1 MKLKH
6 IIAVTVGAAALCAPS
21 CDLDEKFYSEVTPDT
36 FFTSPESTYAV
47 LCRPFTHW
55 KWYIGADR
63 WYLQELTTDEM
74 VCPKRGSD
82 WYNSGEY
89 YRLHYHTWSP
99 DDRFVVNT
107 YDGTTGGISRALE
120 AKSDLQGVD
129 YNAIGL
135 NDAVKAD
142 HINQLNAITAY
153 FYMRGLDYF
162 GGMPIYYSVDDDLC
176 ARSTARETYAHIETL
191 LKDAIPALSK
201 KTTLGASE
209 DGYIKQA
216 AAAALLAQL
225 YFNAVAYI
233 GEEHFDECAEI
244 CRDIIGGVYGTYEL
258 DKTWYGPHCFDN
270 NTSPEVIWTVPSE
283 NSKVEWNWY
292 FKYFYHYSSYEYF
305 GIETAGYNGFMLTP
319 SLDPQGRYYTQ
330 WKLGNPYQKFNDK
343 DLRKKPY
350 RYLGSRKYEGMFLV
364 GDQTNPNNPS
374 QQCLG
379 QKEYSGKVINLVDQV
394 ARFSEVGTKYNSVAE
409 LTSTMADGEE
419 NSGVRLVKAPQPNLD
434 DKLLRWNPDCPV
446 IRLSEIYY
454 MLAECELRAGDK
466 KTAAGLINQ
475 VRGRNFEGGADPNPV
490 TADNLDEYRMLDE
503 WMIEFLGEGRRRTDL
518 ILVGSYAAQR
528 QEQKPVPDPQLGDLG
543 QQPDRAEPRLLI
555 PGDPGGSRLSGAPGQ
570 DMNFKKPKK

>member
-6 IIAVTVGAAALCAPS
+6 IIAVTVGAAALCALS

-518 ILVGSYAAQR
+518 IRWDKFVTESWWDHTPLNDKNKNLFPIPNSAISANNLI
-528 QEQKPVPDPQLGDLG
+528 EQN
-543 QQPDRAEPRLLI
+543 
-555 PGDPGGSRLSGAPGQ
+555 PGY
-570 DMNFKKPKK
+570 

>member
-518 ILVGSYAAQR
+518 IRWDKFVTESWWDHTPLNDKNKNLFPIPNSAISANNLI
-528 QEQKPVPDPQLGDLG
+528 EQNPGYLS
-543 QQPDRAEPRLLI
+543 LI
-555 PGDPGGSRLSGAPGQ
+555 HI
-570 DMNFKKPKK
+570 

>member
-216 AAAALLAQL
+216 AAAALLAHL

-518 ILVGSYAAQR
+518 IRWDKFVTESWWDHTPLNDKNKNLFPIPNSAISANNLI
-528 QEQKPVPDPQLGDLG
+528 EQN
-543 QQPDRAEPRLLI
+543 
-555 PGDPGGSRLSGAPGQ
+555 PGY
-570 DMNFKKPKK
+570 

>member
-454 MLAECELRAGDK
+454 MLAECELRAGAK

-518 ILVGSYAAQR
+518 IRWDKFVTESWWDHTPLNDKNKNLFPIPNSAISANNLI
-528 QEQKPVPDPQLGDLG
+528 EQN
-543 QQPDRAEPRLLI
+543 
-555 PGDPGGSRLSGAPGQ
+555 PGY
-570 DMNFKKPKK
+570 

>member
-63 WYLQELTTDEM
+63 WYLQELTTDDM

-292 FKYFYHYSSYEYF
+292 FKYFYHYSAYEYF

-330 WKLGNPYQKFNDK
+330 WKLGSPYRKFNDK

-454 MLAECELRAGDK
+454 MLAECELRAGDR

-475 VRGRNFEGGADPNPV
+475 VRGRNFEGGVDPNPV

-518 ILVGSYAAQR
+518 IRWDKFVTESWWDHTPLNDKNKNLFPIPNSAISANNLI
-528 QEQKPVPDPQLGDLG
+528 EQN
-543 QQPDRAEPRLLI
+543 
-555 PGDPGGSRLSGAPGQ
+555 PGY
-570 DMNFKKPKK
+570 

>member
-283 NSKVEWNWY
+283 NSKVAWNWY
-292 FKYFYHYSSYEYF
+292 FKYFYHYSAYEYF

-330 WKLGNPYQKFNDK
+330 WKLGSPYRKFNDK
-343 DLRKKPY
+343 DLRKRPY

-454 MLAECELRAGDK
+454 MLAECELRAGDR

-475 VRGRNFEGGADPNPV
+475 VRGRNFEGGVDPNPV

-518 ILVGSYAAQR
+518 IRWDKFVTESWWDHTPLNDKNKNLFPIPNSAISANNLI
-528 QEQKPVPDPQLGDLG
+528 EQN
-543 QQPDRAEPRLLI
+543 
-555 PGDPGGSRLSGAPGQ
+555 PGY
-570 DMNFKKPKK
+570 

>member
-292 FKYFYHYSSYEYF
+292 FKYFYHYSAYEYF

-454 MLAECELRAGDK
+454 MLAGCELRAGDK

-518 ILVGSYAAQR
+518 IRWDKFVTESWWDHTPLNDKNKNLFPIPNSAISANNLI
-528 QEQKPVPDPQLGDLG
+528 EQN
-543 QQPDRAEPRLLI
+543 
-555 PGDPGGSRLSGAPGQ
+555 PGY
-570 DMNFKKPKK
+570 

>member
-518 ILVGSYAAQR
+518 IRWDKFVTESWWDHTLLNDKNKNLFPIPNSAISANNLI
-528 QEQKPVPDPQLGDLG
+528 EQN
-543 QQPDRAEPRLLI
+543 
-555 PGDPGGSRLSGAPGQ
+555 PGY
-570 DMNFKKPKK
+570 

>member
-162 GGMPIYYSVDDDLC
+162 GGMPIYYWVDDDLC

-292 FKYFYHYSSYEYF
+292 FKYFYHYSAYEYF

-330 WKLGNPYQKFNDK
+330 WKLGSPYRKFNDK

-454 MLAECELRAGDK
+454 MLAECELRAGDR

-475 VRGRNFEGGADPNPV
+475 VRGRNFEGGVDPNPV

-518 ILVGSYAAQR
+518 IRWDKFVTESWWDHTPLNDKNKNLFPIPNSAISANNLI
-528 QEQKPVPDPQLGDLG
+528 EQN
-543 QQPDRAEPRLLI
+543 
-555 PGDPGGSRLSGAPGQ
+555 PGY
-570 DMNFKKPKK
+570 

>member
-364 GDQTNPNNPS
+364 GDQTNPNTPS

-518 ILVGSYAAQR
+518 IRWDKFVTESWWDHTPLNDKNKNLFPIPNSAISANNLI
-528 QEQKPVPDPQLGDLG
+528 EQN
-543 QQPDRAEPRLLI
+543 
-555 PGDPGGSRLSGAPGQ
+555 PGY
-570 DMNFKKPKK
+570 

>member
-55 KWYIGADR
+55 KWYIGDDR
-63 WYLQELTTDEM
+63 WSLQELTTDEM

-270 NTSPEVIWTVPSE
+270 NTSPELIWTVPSE

-292 FKYFYHYSSYEYF
+292 FKYFYHYSAYEYF

-518 ILVGSYAAQR
+518 IRWDKFVTESWWDHTPLNDKNKNLFPIPNSAISANNLI
-528 QEQKPVPDPQLGDLG
+528 EQN
-543 QQPDRAEPRLLI
+543 
-555 PGDPGGSRLSGAPGQ
+555 PGY
-570 DMNFKKPKK
+570 

>member
-454 MLAECELRAGDK
+454 MLAECELRAGDQ

-518 ILVGSYAAQR
+518 IRWDKFVTESWWDHTPLNDKNKNLFPIPNSAISANNLI
-528 QEQKPVPDPQLGDLG
+528 EQN
-543 QQPDRAEPRLLI
+543 
-555 PGDPGGSRLSGAPGQ
+555 PGY
-570 DMNFKKPKK
+570 

>member
-225 YFNAVAYI
+225 YFNAEAYI

-292 FKYFYHYSSYEYF
+292 FKYFYHYSAYEYF

-330 WKLGNPYQKFNDK
+330 WKLGSPYRKFNDK

-454 MLAECELRAGDK
+454 MLAECELRAGDR

-475 VRGRNFEGGADPNPV
+475 VRGRNFEGGVDPNPV

-518 ILVGSYAAQR
+518 IRWDKFVTESWWDHTPLNDKNKNLFPIPNSAISANNLI
-528 QEQKPVPDPQLGDLG
+528 EQN
-543 QQPDRAEPRLLI
+543 
-555 PGDPGGSRLSGAPGQ
+555 PGY
-570 DMNFKKPKK
+570 

>member
-292 FKYFYHYSSYEYF
+292 FKYFYHYSAYEYF

-475 VRGRNFEGGADPNPV
+475 VRGRNFEGGADTNHV

-518 ILVGSYAAQR
+518 IRWDKFVTESWWDHTPLNDKNKNLFPIPNSAISANNLI
-528 QEQKPVPDPQLGDLG
+528 EQN
-543 QQPDRAEPRLLI
+543 
-555 PGDPGGSRLSGAPGQ
+555 PGY
-570 DMNFKKPKK
+570 

>member
-209 DGYIKQA
+209 DGYFKQA

-518 ILVGSYAAQR
+518 IRWDKFVTESWWDHTPLNDKNKNLFPIPNSAISANNLI
-528 QEQKPVPDPQLGDLG
+528 EQN
-543 QQPDRAEPRLLI
+543 
-555 PGDPGGSRLSGAPGQ
+555 PGY
-570 DMNFKKPKK
+570 

>member
-475 VRGRNFEGGADPNPV
+475 VRGRNFEGGADPTPV

-518 ILVGSYAAQR
+518 IRWDKFVTESWWDHTPLNDKNKNLFPIPNSAISANNLI
-528 QEQKPVPDPQLGDLG
+528 EQN
-543 QQPDRAEPRLLI
+543 
-555 PGDPGGSRLSGAPGQ
+555 PGY
-570 DMNFKKPKK
+570 

>member
-162 GGMPIYYSVDDDLC
+162 GGMPIYYSVDDVFFYV
-176 ARSTARETYAHIETL
+176 RSSSEIYSHIETL

-490 TADNLDEYRMLDE
+490 TADNLDEYRLLDE

-518 ILVGSYAAQR
+518 IRWDKFVTEAWGDHTPLNDKNKNLFPIPNSAISANNLI
-528 QEQKPVPDPQLGDLG
+528 EQN
-543 QQPDRAEPRLLI
+543 
-555 PGDPGGSRLSGAPGQ
+555 PGY
-570 DMNFKKPKK
+570 

>member
-55 KWYIGADR
+55 KWYTGADR
-63 WYLQELTTDEM
+63 WDLQELTTDEM

-518 ILVGSYAAQR
+518 IRWDKFVTESWWDHTPLNDKNKNLFPIPNSAISANNLI
-528 QEQKPVPDPQLGDLG
+528 EQN
-543 QQPDRAEPRLLI
+543 
-555 PGDPGGSRLSGAPGQ
+555 PGY
-570 DMNFKKPKK
+570 

>member
-419 NSGVRLVKAPQPNLD
+419 NSPQPNLD

-518 ILVGSYAAQR
+518 IRWDKFVTESWWDHTPLNDKNKNLFPIPNSAISANNLI
-528 QEQKPVPDPQLGDLG
+528 EQN
-543 QQPDRAEPRLLI
+543 
-555 PGDPGGSRLSGAPGQ
+555 PGY
-570 DMNFKKPKK
+570 

>member
-36 FFTSPESTYAV
+36 FVTSPESAYAV

-490 TADNLDEYRMLDE
+490 TVDNLDEYRMLDE

-518 ILVGSYAAQR
+518 IRWDKFVTESWWDHTPLNDKNKNLFPIPNSAISANNLI
-528 QEQKPVPDPQLGDLG
+528 EQN
-543 QQPDRAEPRLLI
+543 
-555 PGDPGGSRLSGAPGQ
+555 PGY
-570 DMNFKKPKK
+570 

>member
-292 FKYFYHYSSYEYF
+292 FKYFYHYSAYEYF

-330 WKLGNPYQKFNDK
+330 WKLGSPYRKFNDK

-454 MLAECELRAGDK
+454 MLAECELRAGDR
-466 KTAAGLINQ
+466 KTAAGLINP
-475 VRGRNFEGGADPNPV
+475 VRGRNFEGGVDPNPV

-518 ILVGSYAAQR
+518 IRWDKFVTESWWDHTPLNDKNKNLFPIPNSAISANNLI
-528 QEQKPVPDPQLGDLG
+528 EQN
-543 QQPDRAEPRLLI
+543 
-555 PGDPGGSRLSGAPGQ
+555 PGY
-570 DMNFKKPKK
+570 

>member
-176 ARSTARETYAHIETL
+176 ARSTAREPRFFSFLRRLEMFTHTTL
-191 LKDAIPALSK
+191 ISASLSQPHTRSMMRSAER
-201 KTTLGASE
+201 TTLGE
-209 DGYIKQA
+209 
-216 AAAALLAQL
+216 
-225 YFNAVAYI
+225 
-233 GEEHFDECAEI
+233 
-244 CRDIIGGVYGTYEL
+244 
-258 DKTWYGPHCFDN
+258 
-270 NTSPEVIWTVPSE
+270 
-283 NSKVEWNWY
+283 
-292 FKYFYHYSSYEYF
+292 
-305 GIETAGYNGFMLTP
+305 
-319 SLDPQGRYYTQ
+319 
-330 WKLGNPYQKFNDK
+330 
-343 DLRKKPY
+343 RKK
-350 RYLGSRKYEGMFLV
+350 
-364 GDQTNPNNPS
+364 
-374 QQCLG
+374 
-379 QKEYSGKVINLVDQV
+379 
-394 ARFSEVGTKYNSVAE
+394 
-409 LTSTMADGEE
+409 
-419 NSGVRLVKAPQPNLD
+419 AP
-434 DKLLRWNPDCPV
+434 
-446 IRLSEIYY
+446 
-454 MLAECELRAGDK
+454 
-466 KTAAGLINQ
+466 
-475 VRGRNFEGGADPNPV
+475 
-490 TADNLDEYRMLDE
+490 
-503 WMIEFLGEGRRRTDL
+503 
-518 ILVGSYAAQR
+518 
-528 QEQKPVPDPQLGDLG
+528 
-543 QQPDRAEPRLLI
+543 
-555 PGDPGGSRLSGAPGQ
+555 
-570 DMNFKKPKK
+570 

>member
-82 WYNSGEY
+82 WYNSGEF

-292 FKYFYHYSSYEYF
+292 FEYFYHYSAYEYF

-330 WKLGNPYQKFNDK
+330 WKLGSPYRKFNDK

-379 QKEYSGKVINLVDQV
+379 EKEYSGKVINLVDQV

-454 MLAECELRAGDK
+454 MLAECELRAGDR

-475 VRGRNFEGGADPNPV
+475 VRGRNFEGGVDPNPV

-518 ILVGSYAAQR
+518 IRWDKFVTESWWDHTPLNDKNKNLFPIPNSAISANNLI
-528 QEQKPVPDPQLGDLG
+528 EQN
-543 QQPDRAEPRLLI
+543 
-555 PGDPGGSRLSGAPGQ
+555 PGY
-570 DMNFKKPKK
+570 

>member
-135 NDAVKAD
+135 NDAGKAD

-518 ILVGSYAAQR
+518 IRWDKFVTESWWDHTPLNDKNKNLFPIPNSAISANNLI
-528 QEQKPVPDPQLGDLG
+528 EQN
-543 QQPDRAEPRLLI
+543 
-555 PGDPGGSRLSGAPGQ
+555 PGY
-570 DMNFKKPKK
+570 

>member
-292 FKYFYHYSSYEYF
+292 FKDFYHYSAYEYF

-330 WKLGNPYQKFNDK
+330 WKLGSPYRKFNDK

-454 MLAECELRAGDK
+454 MLAECELRAGDR

-475 VRGRNFEGGADPNPV
+475 VRGRNFEGGVDPNPV

-518 ILVGSYAAQR
+518 IRWDKFVTESWWDHTPLNDKNKNLFPIPNSAISANNLI
-528 QEQKPVPDPQLGDLG
+528 EQN
-543 QQPDRAEPRLLI
+543 
-555 PGDPGGSRLSGAPGQ
+555 PGY
-570 DMNFKKPKK
+570 

>member
-176 ARSTARETYAHIETL
+176 ARSTARETYAHIETR

-518 ILVGSYAAQR
+518 IRWDKFVTESWWDHTPLNDKNKNLFPIPNSAISANNLI
-528 QEQKPVPDPQLGDLG
+528 EQN
-543 QQPDRAEPRLLI
+543 
-555 PGDPGGSRLSGAPGQ
+555 PGY
-570 DMNFKKPKK
+570 

>member
-419 NSGVRLVKAPQPNLD
+419 NSGVRLVKAPQPNLG

-518 ILVGSYAAQR
+518 IRWDKFVTESWWDHTPLNDKNKNLFPIPNSAISANNLI
-528 QEQKPVPDPQLGDLG
+528 EQN
-543 QQPDRAEPRLLI
+543 
-555 PGDPGGSRLSGAPGQ
+555 PGY
-570 DMNFKKPKK
+570 

>member
-419 NSGVRLVKAPQPNLD
+419 YLGVRLVKAPQPNLD

-518 ILVGSYAAQR
+518 IRWDKFVTESWWDHTPLNDKNKNLFPIPNSAISANNLI
-528 QEQKPVPDPQLGDLG
+528 EQN
-543 QQPDRAEPRLLI
+543 
-555 PGDPGGSRLSGAPGQ
+555 PGY
-570 DMNFKKPKK
+570 

>member
-292 FKYFYHYSSYEYF
+292 FKYFYHYSAYEYF

-454 MLAECELRAGDK
+454 MLAECELRAGDR

-475 VRGRNFEGGADPNPV
+475 VRGRNFEGGVDPNPV

-518 ILVGSYAAQR
+518 IRWDKFVTESWWDHTPLNDKNKNLFPIPNSAISANNLI
-528 QEQKPVPDPQLGDLG
+528 EQN
-543 QQPDRAEPRLLI
+543 
-555 PGDPGGSRLSGAPGQ
+555 PGY
-570 DMNFKKPKK
+570 

>member
-454 MLAECELRAGDK
+454 MLAECELRAGDR

-475 VRGRNFEGGADPNPV
+475 VRGRNFEGGVDPNPV

-518 ILVGSYAAQR
+518 IRWDKFVTESWWDHTPLNDKNKNLFPIPNSAISANNLI
-528 QEQKPVPDPQLGDLG
+528 EQN
-543 QQPDRAEPRLLI
+543 
-555 PGDPGGSRLSGAPGQ
+555 PGY
-570 DMNFKKPKK
+570 

>member
-63 WYLQELTTDEM
+63 WDLQELTTDEM

-292 FKYFYHYSSYEYF
+292 FEYFYHYSSYEYF

-518 ILVGSYAAQR
+518 IRWDKFVTESWWDHTPLNDKNKNLFPIPNSAISANNLI
-528 QEQKPVPDPQLGDLG
+528 EQN
-543 QQPDRAEPRLLI
+543 
-555 PGDPGGSRLSGAPGQ
+555 PGY
-570 DMNFKKPKK
+570 

>member
-233 GEEHFDECAEI
+233 GEEHFVECAEI

-518 ILVGSYAAQR
+518 IRWDKFVTESWWDHTPLNDKNKNLFPIPNSAISANNLI
-528 QEQKPVPDPQLGDLG
+528 EQN
-543 QQPDRAEPRLLI
+543 
-555 PGDPGGSRLSGAPGQ
+555 PGY
-570 DMNFKKPKK
+570 

>member
-142 HINQLNAITAY
+142 HNSQLNAITAY
-153 FYMRGLDYF
+153 FYMRGLDNIAA
-162 GGMPIYYSVDDDLC
+162 MTIYNSEDDDLC

-233 GEEHFDECAEI
+233 G
-244 CRDIIGGVYGTYEL
+244 
-258 DKTWYGPHCFDN
+258 
-270 NTSPEVIWTVPSE
+270 
-283 NSKVEWNWY
+283 VE
-292 FKYFYHYSSYEYF
+292 
-305 GIETAGYNGFMLTP
+305 
-319 SLDPQGRYYTQ
+319 
-330 WKLGNPYQKFNDK
+330 
-343 DLRKKPY
+343 
-350 RYLGSRKYEGMFLV
+350 
-364 GDQTNPNNPS
+364 
-374 QQCLG
+374 
-379 QKEYSGKVINLVDQV
+379 LVDV
-394 ARFSEVGTKYNSVAE
+394 
-409 LTSTMADGEE
+409 
-419 NSGVRLVKAPQPNLD
+419 
-434 DKLLRWNPDCPV
+434 
-446 IRLSEIYY
+446 
-454 MLAECELRAGDK
+454 
-466 KTAAGLINQ
+466 
-475 VRGRNFEGGADPNPV
+475 
-490 TADNLDEYRMLDE
+490 
-503 WMIEFLGEGRRRTDL
+503 
-518 ILVGSYAAQR
+518 
-528 QEQKPVPDPQLGDLG
+528 
-543 QQPDRAEPRLLI
+543 
-555 PGDPGGSRLSGAPGQ
+555 
-570 DMNFKKPKK
+570 

>member
-74 VCPKRGSD
+74 VCPTRGSD

-518 ILVGSYAAQR
+518 IRWDKFVTESWWDHTPLNDKNKNLFPIPNSAISANNLI
-528 QEQKPVPDPQLGDLG
+528 EQN
-543 QQPDRAEPRLLI
+543 
-555 PGDPGGSRLSGAPGQ
+555 PGY
-570 DMNFKKPKK
+570 